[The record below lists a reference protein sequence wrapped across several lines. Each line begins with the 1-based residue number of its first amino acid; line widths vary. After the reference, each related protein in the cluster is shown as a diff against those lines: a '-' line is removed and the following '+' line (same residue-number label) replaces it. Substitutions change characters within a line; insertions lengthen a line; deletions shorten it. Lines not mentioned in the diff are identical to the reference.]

1 MSKIVKRTRRKE
13 DVKGLIL
20 DAAKKL
26 FVEQGYQSA
35 SIRKIASAIG
45 YSPTTIYLY
54 YKDKNDIVYALHQE
68 GFAILK
74 TLFTSLLEVESP
86 FERLKA
92 IGRTYLQ
99 FARNHPDYY
108 EVMFMVKEPM
118 DYLNCEAKKEN
129 WEEGKQVFGLLLAA
143 IYECQKE
150 GYFKDCDPGFVALQ
164 AWAVVHGLCSL
175 YLSTRLQKVGQECLS
190 GPDTDTLM
198 ESAFKTYA
206 HFMETTKIKLR

>member
-1 MSKIVKRTRRKE
+1 MSKIVKRARRKE

-26 FVEQGYQSA
+26 FVEQGYPSA

-118 DYLNCEAKKEN
+118 DFLNCEANKEN

-143 IYECQKE
+143 IHECQKE
-150 GYFKDCDPGFVALQ
+150 GYFKGCNPEFVALQ

-175 YLSTRLQKVGQECLS
+175 YLSTRLQKVAQQCLS
-190 GPDTDTLM
+190 GPPDDTLM

-206 HFMETTKIKLR
+206 HFMETTKIK